1 MSRLLASSS
10 TVPLKVAQREA
21 TPEKFLP
28 YARHVNAEMIALDSG
43 DIMLTFELN
52 GRAFETADVRDLNDW
67 HTKLN
72 GLLRNLHDE
81 RLSIWTHLIR
91 IRVDQYPGG
100 TFNSAFAADLD
111 RFYFG
116 RINRERM
123 FINRFFVTL
132 VIRPAATGGDKII
145 QLFKRKVT
153 KGVAQGA
160 SKGLEID
167 DSLVELLDD
176 KARDFEKLMARCEPR
191 RCAIYEHRGLMFSE
205 TMEVADMVMTGRH
218 RRVPVVRGHLG
229 GALYRSRTIFG
240 AETIEVRDADASAF
254 GGIFGIREYPA
265 QTTPRQFEALLSVD
279 FGFVLTQSFTFLGR
293 AAATEKFRL
302 RMTQMENAGDRAV
315 SQADAL
321 IDAGDDLMS
330 NRFVLGDHH
339 FTLAVYAHSMKA
351 LRDHMAV
358 ARAALADTGM
368 VAAREGAALEAAY
381 WSQLVGNFAWRARP
395 APITSLNFA
404 AFSPFHTFPAGQASG
419 NHWGDAVALL
429 KTNARSPY
437 FFNFH
442 KGDLGHTLIIGPSG
456 GGKTVLL
463 NFLMAQAEKTGAR
476 QIFIDKDRGAQIFVQ
491 ASGGTYLALHNGVAT
506 GFSPLKALAD
516 RAEDRTFLSLF
527 IRQLVRAD
535 GKPISVQEERLIED
549 GIAAVVKLP
558 VADRSLSALRSM
570 LGMKD
575 ASGVGARLE
584 KWTAEGSLGWVFDN
598 PSDEMT
604 LDARFIGFD
613 MTDFLDNADIRT
625 PVMLYLF
632 HRIDRL
638 LTGERMVICIDE
650 FWKALGDDA
659 FRRFAQDGLKTYRK
673 RNALLVFATQ
683 SPADALK
690 SDISHS
696 ILEQV
701 ATKIMLPNPFGAR
714 RDYVDGFALSEA
726 EFKLVR
732 EDLAPESHKFLV
744 KQGHDSVVVE
754 LDLSGLDD
762 ALAVL
767 SGRAETT
774 AVVDD
779 IIAEVGSDP
788 AVWLPLF
795 HQRRRPS

>member
-1 MSRLLASSS
+1 MGRLLASNTS
-10 TVPLKVAQREA
+10 VPLKIAQREA

-28 YARHVNAEMIALDSG
+28 YARHINEEMVALDSG
-43 DIMLTFELN
+43 DIMLTFELQ
-52 GRAFETADVRDLNDW
+52 GRAFETSDVRDLNDW

-81 RLSIWTHLIR
+81 RLSVWTHLIR
-91 IRVDQYPGG
+91 MRVDQYPGG
-100 TFNSAFAADLD
+100 AFKSGFAADLD
-111 RFYFG
+111 RAYFG

-123 FINRFFVTL
+123 FINRFFVSL
-132 VIRPAATGGDKII
+132 VIRPAATGSDKII
-145 QLFKRKVT
+145 QLFKRKVYKQAE
-153 KGVAQGA
+153 KGP
-160 SKGLEID
+160 LID
-167 DSLVELLDD
+167 EALVELLDD
-176 KARDFEKLMARCEPR
+176 KARDFEKLMARCQPR

-218 RRVPVVRGHLG
+218 VRVPVVRGHLG
-229 GALYRSRTIFG
+229 GALYRARTIFG
-240 AETIEVRDADASAF
+240 AETIEVRGADTSAF

-302 RMTQMENAGDRAV
+302 RMTQMENSGDRAV

-321 IDAGDDLMS
+321 IDASDDLMS

-339 FTLAVYAHSMKA
+339 FTLAVYGTSMRA
-351 LRDHMAV
+351 LRDHMSV

-419 NHWGDAVALL
+419 NHWGDAIALL
-429 KTNARSPY
+429 KTSARSPY

-476 QIFIDKDRGAQIFVQ
+476 QIFIDKDRGTQIFVQ
-491 ASGGTYLALHNGVAT
+491 ASGGTYLALHNGIAT
-506 GFSPLKALAD
+506 GFSPLKALTDCASD
-516 RAEDRTFLSLF
+516 KSFLSIF

-535 GKPISVQEERLIED
+535 GKPISVQEERRIED
-549 GIAAVVKLP
+549 GINAVMKLP

-584 KWTAEGSLGWVFDN
+584 KWTSEGSLGWVFDN
-598 PSDEMT
+598 PTDSMT
-604 LDARFIGFD
+604 LDAQFLGFD

-632 HRIDRL
+632 HRIDQL
-638 LTGERMVICIDE
+638 LTGERMIICIDE
-650 FWKALGDDA
+650 FWKALGDEA

-673 RNALLVFATQ
+673 RNALMVFATQ

-732 EDLAPESHKFLV
+732 EELSPESHKFLV

-774 AVVDD
+774 AQVDE
-779 IIAEVGSDP
+779 IIGEVGSDP
-788 AVWLPLF
+788 ATWLPLF
-795 HQRRRPS
+795 HSRRRPS

>member
-1 MSRLLASSS
+1 MGRLLAPNTSV
-10 TVPLKVAQREA
+10 TLKIAQREA

-28 YARHVNAEMIALDSG
+28 YARHINEEMVALDSG
-43 DIMLTFELN
+43 DIMLTFELT
-52 GRAFETADVRDLNDW
+52 GRAFETSDVRDLNDW

-81 RLSIWTHLIR
+81 RLSVWTHLIR
-91 IRVDQYPGG
+91 MRVDQYPGG
-100 TFNSAFAADLD
+100 AFQSGFAADLD
-111 RFYFG
+111 RAYFG

-123 FINRFFVTL
+123 FINRFFVSL
-132 VIRPAATGGDKII
+132 VIRPAATGSDKII
-145 QLFKRKVT
+145 QIFKRKVSKQAE
-153 KGVAQGA
+153 KGP
-160 SKGLEID
+160 LID
-167 DSLVELLDD
+167 EALIELLDD
-176 KARDFEKLMARCEPR
+176 KARDFEKLMARCQPR
-191 RCAIYEHRGLMFSE
+191 RCGIYEHRGLMFSE
-205 TMEVADMVMTGRH
+205 TMEVTDTVMTGRH
-218 RRVPVVRGHLG
+218 VRVPVVRGHLG
-229 GALYRSRTIFG
+229 GALYRARTIFG
-240 AETIEVRDADASAF
+240 AETIEVRGADTSAF

-302 RMTQMENAGDRAV
+302 RMTQMENSGDRAV

-321 IDAGDDLMS
+321 IDASDDLMS

-339 FTLAVYAHSMKA
+339 FTLAVYGTSMRA
-351 LRDHMAV
+351 LRDHMSV

-419 NHWGDAVALL
+419 NHWGEAIALL
-429 KTNARSPY
+429 KTSARSPY

-491 ASGGTYLALHNGVAT
+491 ASGGTYFALHNGVPT
-506 GFSPLKALAD
+506 GFSPLKALTDCAPD
-516 RAEDRTFLSLF
+516 KSFLSLF

-535 GKPISVQEERLIED
+535 GKPISVQEERRIED
-549 GIAAVVKLP
+549 GVNAVMKLP
-558 VADRSLSALRSM
+558 VSDRSLSALRSM

-584 KWTAEGSLGWVFDN
+584 KWTSEGSLGWVFDN
-598 PSDEMT
+598 PDDSMT

-632 HRIDRL
+632 HRIDQL
-638 LTGERMVICIDE
+638 LTGERMIICIDE
-650 FWKALGDDA
+650 FWKALGDEA
-659 FRRFAQDGLKTYRK
+659 FRSFAQDGLKTYRK
-673 RNALLVFATQ
+673 RNALMVFATQ

-732 EDLAPESHKFLV
+732 EDISPESHKFLV

-774 AVVDD
+774 AQVDE
-779 IIAEVGSDP
+779 IIAEVGSAP
-788 AVWLPLF
+788 AAWLPLF
-795 HQRRRPS
+795 HSRRRPS